1 VTHAGATILRHWD
14 TKVFK
19 EEIMAEYPA
28 LPRVTYSNVAA
39 DFGPLHDWLDQEIP
53 KFRAGLGESHPNLI
67 AGAADREGT
76 EYPVTSPI
84 DRSLEIG
91 RFVDAS
97 EATVARAVAAAHA
110 ALPGWSA
117 RPWPERVALLR
128 RFASEVAARKYEL
141 AMAALYEVGK
151 SRLEAVGEAEEA
163 VDLVNYYC
171 DEMERNQGFARPMAR
186 AVPQE
191 ETRCVLRPVGVF
203 AIISPFNFPV
213 ALPCNLIG
221 ACLIAGNT
229 AVFKP
234 SPGSSLTG
242 KLLMDCAVAAGLP
255 AGVLNLVCG
264 EQAGPRLA
272 EAQGVDGFAFTGS
285 HAVGMQLARLALT
298 GPYSR
303 PVIAE
308 MGGKN
313 PAYVAASA
321 DLEVAAEGL
330 MRSAFGLQG
339 EKCSACSVAYVEESV
354 HDALLEFL
362 VRKSRA
368 LVVGSP
374 EDRAT
379 FVGPL
384 IDEAV
389 LARFDRACAAA
400 RQDGRIV
407 LGGHRLL
414 EGAYAAGNYVA
425 PTIVSDLPA
434 DHWLNFEELFLPFL
448 SVQRCRTLAEG
459 IARGNRVQY
468 GLTAGVYAQQ
478 PGELELFFSQAQA
491 GALYANRRSGATTGA
506 WPGYQTFC
514 GWKGSGVDGKGGLG
528 PYHLPRFM
536 REQSHTIMH
545 RG

>member
-1 VTHAGATILRHWD
+1 
-14 TKVFK
+14 
-19 EEIMAEYPA
+19 MADKQA

-39 DFGPLHDWLDQEIP
+39 DFGPLHDWLDVELP
-53 KFRAGLGESHPNLI
+53 KFRANLGGACPNLI
-67 AGAADREGT
+67 AGAADRDGT
-76 EYPVTSPI
+76 EFTVTSPI
-84 DRSLEIG
+84 DRSLVIG
-91 RFVDAS
+91 RFVDAGD
-97 EATVARAVAAAHA
+97 AAVKRAVAAAHA

-141 AMAALYEVGK
+141 SMAALFEVGK

-171 DEMERNQGFARPMAR
+171 DEMERNQGFVRAMAR

-191 ETRCVLRPVGVF
+191 ETRCLLRPVGVF
-203 AIISPFNFPV
+203 AVISPFNFPV

-221 ACLIAGNT
+221 ACLVSGNT

-242 KLLMDCAVAAGLP
+242 KLLMDCALSAGLP

-264 EQAGPRLA
+264 ESAGPRLA
-272 EAQGVDGFAFTGS
+272 EAPGIDGFAFTGS
-285 HAVGMQLARLALT
+285 HEVGMQLARLALT

-339 EKCSACSVAYVEESV
+339 EKCSACSVAYVEETV
-354 HDALLEFL
+354 YDALLDLL
-362 VRKSRA
+362 VKKAQA

-374 EDRAT
+374 ENRAT

-384 IDEAV
+384 ID
-389 LARFDRACAAA
+389 AAA
-400 RQDGRIV
+400 LERFHKACEAANRDGRVV
-407 LGGHRLL
+407 LGGRRLQ
-414 EGAYAAGNYVA
+414 EGAYAAGNFVA
-425 PTIVSDLPA
+425 PTIVVDLPE

-468 GLTAGVYAQQ
+468 GLTAGVYAQH
-478 PGELELFFSQAQA
+478 PEELEFFFDNAQA